1 MKRIL
6 TLIALAAVQFA
17 ALAKEPLKVLAIG
30 NSFSEDAIEQNLWE
44 IAEAAGK
51 EIIIGN
57 MYIGGCTI
65 DKHLDCIE
73 GDKPAYRYRKIVGG
87 KTAETY
93 GYRLSQAIKDEQW
106 DYVSVQQASGYSG
119 LYDSYARLGELCEW
133 IAANAPQAKI
143 IFHQTW
149 AYSRTSNH
157 PHYANYGR
165 DQQTMFAAILDASGR
180 AVGENKIGVVI
191 PSGRA
196 IQFARATAL
205 DSFGDD
211 LTRDGFHLD
220 LKAGRYIAAATW
232 FEVLFG
238 KSVVG
243 NKYCPEAL
251 TKKQLHT
258 AQRCAH
264 KAVSVQKK
272 LRQSLQ

>member
-1 MKRIL
+1 MKRIV
-6 TLIALAAVQFA
+6 TLIALAAVQIA
-17 ALAKEPLKVLAIG
+17 ALAQEPLKVLAIG

-44 IAEAAGK
+44 IADAAGK
-51 EIIIGN
+51 DIIIGN

-73 GDKPAYRYRKIVGG
+73 GDKPAYRYRKITGG

-93 GYRLSQAIKDEQW
+93 GYKLSQAIKDEQW

-119 LYDSYARLGELCEW
+119 LYDSYARLGELCDW
-133 IAANAPQAKI
+133 IKANAPQAKI

-157 PHYANYGR
+157 PHFPHYSK
-165 DQQTMFAAILDASGR
+165 DQHTMYAAILDASGR
-180 AVGENKIGVVI
+180 AARENNIGLII

-196 IQFARATAL
+196 IQLARATEL

-232 FEVLFG
+232 FEALYG
-238 KSVVG
+238 KSVVR
-243 NKYCPEAL
+243 NKYCPDGL
-251 TKKQLHT
+251 SKKQLRL

-264 KAVSVQKK
+264 KAVIDQRKS
-272 LRQSLQ
+272 R

>member
-1 MKRIL
+1 MKRIV
-6 TLIALAAVQFA
+6 TLIALAAVQIA
-17 ALAKEPLKVLAIG
+17 ALAQEPLKVLAIG

-44 IAEAAGK
+44 IANAAGK
-51 EIIIGN
+51 DIIIGN

-73 GDKPAYRYRKIVGG
+73 GDKPAYRYRKITDG

-93 GYRLSQAIKDEQW
+93 GYKLSQAIKDEQW

-119 LYDSYARLGELCEW
+119 LYDSYARLGELCDW
-133 IAANAPQAKI
+133 INANAPQAKI

-149 AYSRTSNH
+149 AYSRTSDH
-157 PHYANYGR
+157 PHYPNYAK
-165 DQQTMFAAILDASGR
+165 DQQTMYNAIIEESGR
-180 AVGENKIGVVI
+180 AVKEHHIRIVI

-196 IQFARATAL
+196 IQLARATDL

-232 FEVLFG
+232 FDVLFR

-243 NKYCPEAL
+243 NKYCPDGL
-251 TKKQLHT
+251 TRKQLRT

-264 KAVSVQKK
+264 KAVLAQQRV
-272 LRQSLQ
+272 L